1 MLALDALDRR
11 LLDELQTNSAQSY
24 VELAQRVHAS
34 AATCLRRVRALQERG
49 VIERQVAIVAPD
61 ALGATLTALVEVT
74 LDAQNTERLDGFE
87 NLVIREP
94 AITQCYRLSPGPD
107 FLLVLSVTDMPNY
120 QALAHRLFT
129 AQHHVRNL
137 RVFFSVKRSK
147 FDTRVPLPP
156 TAA

>member
-1 MLALDALDRR
+1 MAAIDALDRR
-11 LLDELQTNSAQSY
+11 LLEELQGNSALSY

-34 AATCLRRVRALQERG
+34 AATCLRRVRVLHEQG
-49 VIERQVAIVAPD
+49 LIERQVAIVAPE

-74 LDAQNTERLDGFE
+74 LDAQNAERLDGFE
-87 NLVIREP
+87 NLVVREP

-107 FLLVLSVTDMPNY
+107 FLLILTVTDMPAY

-156 TAA
+156 AAT